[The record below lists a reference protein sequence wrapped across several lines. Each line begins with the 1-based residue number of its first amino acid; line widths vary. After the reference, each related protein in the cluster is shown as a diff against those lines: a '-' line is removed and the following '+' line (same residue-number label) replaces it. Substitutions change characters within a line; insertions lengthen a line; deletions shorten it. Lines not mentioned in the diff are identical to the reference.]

1 MADSNLNVDAG
12 LNVGLYV
19 PANTP
24 ATIVSRLDAEV
35 LRILQ
40 DEALRKRF
48 NELGMEV
55 APISLAALTERIR
68 ADAARYQRI
77 IEQTG
82 VKLN

>member
-1 MADSNLNVDAG
+1 
-12 LNVGLYV
+12 
-19 PANTP
+19 
-24 ATIVSRLDAEV
+24 
-35 LRILQ
+35 
-40 DEALRKRF
+40 
-48 NELGMEV
+48 MEV